1 LSAIL
6 GIDSPKDDISGAD
19 VGRVFWKEQGLERIR
34 QYCEKDVLTTCQVL
48 LKMSR
53 LPEIEANRIEK
64 VPE

>member
-1 LSAIL
+1 
-6 GIDSPKDDISGAD
+6 
-19 VGRVFWKEQGLERIR
+19 VFWKEQGLERIR